1 MSSSS
6 SSDDPA
12 IEIINARKLR
22 ELREKVAALERAKAY
37 QQQQQQQQQQS
48 SSSSSPSSPPP
59 QSRPKSSREIL
70 SHYLYDRADEV
81 LDLAYSQYPVQTEAI
96 VTRIARLI
104 LAGEITSKIS
114 GGELLALFRSIGL
127 KIRVNTTI
135 KVEDNGKFVSFSEK
149 LRNQQKNDL
158 P

>member
-1 MSSSS
+1 MTP
-6 SSDDPA
+6 SDDPD
-12 IEIINARKLR
+12 IDIINARKLK
-22 ELREKVAALERAKAY
+22 ELREKAAAIEKAKAN
-37 QQQQQQQQQQS
+37 QQRQS
-48 SSSSSPSSPPP
+48 SSSSSSSLS
-59 QSRPKSSREIL
+59 SRPKSSREIL
-70 SHYLYDRADEV
+70 SPYLYDRADEV
-81 LDLAYSQYPVQTEAI
+81 LDLAYGQYPVQTEAV

-114 GGELLALFRSIGL
+114 GGELLMLFRSLGL

-158 P
+158 L